1 MCGDIAAGHGVAL
14 DWSTAQVTA
23 QLAYRLVLVQV
34 RAAETGLP
42 ASCTPNEEG
51 LSTGANRPICHSP
64 AHPARTSRSAV
75 QRVAPRARKHAGANL
90 RRQTLIS
97 VVCQGLLRTHHSLT
111 AKCDGQRLRS
121 AADHGSHLAVLL
133 HIDPDDAAARRR
145 AAAAGQSGL
154 PARTS
159 RVGRPRPA
167 AG

>member
-1 MCGDIAAGHGVAL
+1 MLPCAAHNIPADSGSGRSRTPFQGAARGAGCPILVAGAGPRPHGAVAGHKQTLRPQADNARSRRAGQRHGA
-14 DWSTAQVTA
+14 
-23 QLAYRLVLVQV
+23 RLPD
-34 RAAETGLP
+34 RG
-42 ASCTPNEEG
+42 
-51 LSTGANRPICHSP
+51 
-64 AHPARTSRSAV
+64 
-75 QRVAPRARKHAGANL
+75 KYAGANL

-111 AKCDGQRLRS
+111 AKCDGQRLCS

-154 PARTS
+154 RARTS